1 MIEHAKELK
10 NIRLLLPNERKHWV
24 NGGNKIKVV
33 TCDILLRRSKVNV
46 NSNVSNTAV
55 ITSWDKELRVST
67 LTQLKLK
74 DWRIKIR
81 PLVRAVF
88 LNSQPRSN
96 LSQRNSLGESAS
108 SGGKQV
114 FCNALT
120 QKLYELL
127 IWVSGTLWVSPRAVG
142 ANRFSVMRSHKNF
155 MNFMQLTFLFV
166 QHLCT
171 YPARQSQLFAVPHG
185 IYTYEVVSSA
195 A

>member
-55 ITSWDKELRVST
+55 INSWDKELRVST

-81 PLVRAVF
+81 PLVKAVF
-88 LNSQPRSN
+88 LNSQPRPN

-120 QKLYELL
+120 QKLYELYAIDVFVRSAL
-127 IWVSGTLWVSPRAVG
+127 MYLPSAPKSVICCSAWHLYLWGSE
-142 ANRFSVMRSHKNF
+142 FSSISVELSK
-155 MNFMQLTFLFV
+155 L
-166 QHLCT
+166 
-171 YPARQSQLFAVPHG
+171 
-185 IYTYEVVSSA
+185 
-195 A
+195 